1 MFQQKKIR
9 IDELLVKKGLA
20 ESRTKAQ
27 SLIMM
32 RRVFC
37 DGKLIE
43 KSGTK
48 VNENSNVEIK
58 EKLPYVS
65 RGGLKLESAI
75 KYFDIELNGLIAMDV
90 GASTGGFTDCLLKH
104 GVKRVY
110 AIDVGYGILDAK
122 LRNDERVINIEKT
135 NIRYMDKSL
144 IKDPI
149 DIAVIDV
156 SFISLT
162 KVIPRVLEFLNEKG
176 KIVALIKPQF
186 ELSPKEVGKGGVVK
200 DIKLQEKAVEKVSQ
214 FLLELGLIIEGVIP
228 SSITGK
234 KGNQEY
240 LIYCH
245 L

>member
-48 VNENSNVEIK
+48 VNEDSNVEIK
-58 EKLPYVS
+58 EELPYVS

>member
-58 EKLPYVS
+58 EELPYVS

-200 DIKLQEKAVEKVSQ
+200 DIKLREKAVEKVSQ

>member
-58 EKLPYVS
+58 EELPYVS

>member
-75 KYFDIELNGLIAMDV
+75 KYFDIELTGLIAMDV

-122 LRNDERVINIEKT
+122 LRNDERVINIEQT

>member
-58 EKLPYVS
+58 EELPYVS

-122 LRNDERVINIEKT
+122 LRNDERVINIEQT